1 MLFILEMAL
10 LVWPARWLEEDITNY
25 LTGEGCWNME
35 AREGVFSCRQAFKPE
50 NDKLANFGILI
61 SGAGDLQGGKAV
73 ITITDTRNRTLFETY
88 LPYEEAVIDA
98 YTDIEI
104 DPSLLRAG
112 RTYYLSVRMEADKKG
127 RVPVLAACS
136 STEYPMAE
144 NIALE
149 QEERLQDAQL
159 VTRYC
164 YENTIPGKK
173 LFRAILICAATAFG
187 IVFAPKDKRYRIV
200 LGAAL
205 LAAAPWILGRRL
217 ELLSFHNTD
226 YRLPFAMN
234 WNIGIMYLFELIL
247 LLCTQSFPAGI
258 CISNVILVLL
268 YSANYFV
275 LSYRGEPLRFNDLT
289 AVGTAA
295 EVVGNYSLRPN
306 SHMAMAWCICLL
318 FVVYG
323 ARTGVRFQITGKIK
337 NAAFRLA
344 GVSLGITLALVCGYR
359 FLHTDLFEEA
369 GFKRTP
375 GFGQHMNYHFNGYL
389 VACFMDMQ
397 DSRVEKPQ
405 GYSVE
410 KVEGLLR
417 GAAEGSEKSAEGTKP
432 HIILVM
438 NESFSDLRVLGN
450 LQISEE
456 NLAFFNS
463 LEENTIRGYV
473 NASVIGGGTANSEF
487 EVFTGCSMGL
497 LPPSYYPYQQCIA
510 GEMPS
515 LISDVQKEGYTAYS
529 MHPERAGNWNRER
542 IYRYLGF
549 DDSLWGEDFPDA
561 ENLHSGAT
569 DLETYKKVEE
579 VYENR
584 KPGEKLFVFD
594 LTMQNHGG
602 YLYSDVERSVT
613 ATNVSSEEADIFL
626 SLMQNSDDDF
636 RQLVAYF
643 EKESEPVLI
652 CMFGDH
658 QPKLDDSFYE
668 SVYGQT
674 QGLTEWDKR
683 LSRYKTPFVIWANY
697 DIPEQSGI
705 DISMNYLG
713 VLLADTAGIKTSPF
727 FDYLRQYMAE
737 YPIITVN
744 GYQDK
749 DGNYYDWSGENAE
762 HEEYRILQYNYLFDR
777 HMVEWG
783 F

>member
-1 MLFILEMAL
+1 
-10 LVWPARWLEEDITNY
+10 
-25 LTGEGCWNME
+25 
-35 AREGVFSCRQAFKPE
+35 
-50 NDKLANFGILI
+50 
-61 SGAGDLQGGKAV
+61 
-73 ITITDTRNRTLFETY
+73 
-88 LPYEEAVIDA
+88 
-98 YTDIEI
+98 
-104 DPSLLRAG
+104 
-112 RTYYLSVRMEADKKG
+112 
-127 RVPVLAACS
+127 
-136 STEYPMAE
+136 
-144 NIALE
+144 
-149 QEERLQDAQL
+149 
-159 VTRYC
+159 
-164 YENTIPGKK
+164 
-173 LFRAILICAATAFG
+173 
-187 IVFAPKDKRYRIV
+187 
-200 LGAAL
+200 
-205 LAAAPWILGRRL
+205 
-217 ELLSFHNTD
+217 
-226 YRLPFAMN
+226 
-234 WNIGIMYLFELIL
+234 
-247 LLCTQSFPAGI
+247 
-258 CISNVILVLL
+258 
-268 YSANYFV
+268 
-275 LSYRGEPLRFNDLT
+275 
-289 AVGTAA
+289 
-295 EVVGNYSLRPN
+295 
-306 SHMAMAWCICLL
+306 
-318 FVVYG
+318 
-323 ARTGVRFQITGKIK
+323 
-337 NAAFRLA
+337 
-344 GVSLGITLALVCGYR
+344 
-359 FLHTDLFEEA
+359 
-369 GFKRTP
+369 
-375 GFGQHMNYHFNGYL
+375 
-389 VACFMDMQ
+389 
-397 DSRVEKPQ
+397 
-405 GYSVE
+405 
-410 KVEGLLR
+410 
-417 GAAEGSEKSAEGTKP
+417 
-432 HIILVM
+432 M

-473 NASVIGGGTANSEF
+473 NASVLGGGTANSEF

-643 EKESEPVLI
+643 EKETEPVLI